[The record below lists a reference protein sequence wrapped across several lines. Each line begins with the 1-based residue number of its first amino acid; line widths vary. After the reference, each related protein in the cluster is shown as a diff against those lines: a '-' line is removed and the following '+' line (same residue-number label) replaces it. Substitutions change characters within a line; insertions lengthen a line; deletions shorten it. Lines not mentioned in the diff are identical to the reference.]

1 MIEFPKPPGP
11 TAPPPAVYCPT
22 CGRTVKAEPGAKAPR
37 HNNLDTG
44 QVCRPVGMIATT
56 DPDPDTRSV
65 GHPSPPDTPTGG
77 EKDPH
82 GGGTSTGRGRPA
94 AKRARGKS
102 KAKKPASPA
111 APPDDVK
118 SDDEVAA
125 DAVRRAARSYPATVK
140 AEAIARMGTHGIAA
154 THDMMDIPKSTLSS
168 WARDANIDTGA
179 VARRQTEA
187 ASIALRARVAQAKL
201 STVAM
206 LEQHLAD
213 YGEFLRRVG
222 EVNVDAVQAII
233 EAGPDAIE
241 RKIGLA
247 GPYVVVTD
255 TTAAAAA
262 DLAMALAGLPLSIR
276 DAEGIVTRAVHD
288 LQLLKG
294 EATERGEV
302 VIEFSGMPRPRP
314 AEVEVVRVEANPPTL

>member
-1 MIEFPKPPGP
+1 M
-11 TAPPPAVYCPT
+11 
-22 CGRTVKAEPGAKAPR
+22 
-37 HNNLDTG
+37 
-44 QVCRPVGMIATT
+44 
-56 DPDPDTRSV
+56 
-65 GHPSPPDTPTGG
+65 
-77 EKDPH
+77 
-82 GGGTSTGRGRPA
+82 
-94 AKRARGKS
+94 RGKS
-102 KAKKPASPA
+102 KTKKSAEP
-111 APPDDVK
+111 APPK

-125 DAVRRAARSYPATVK
+125 DAVRRAARSYPPAVK
-140 AEAIARMGTHGIAA
+140 AEAIKRMGTHGIAA

-187 ASIALRARVAQAKL
+187 ATVALRARVAQAKL

-213 YGEFLRRVG
+213 YGEFLRQVG
-222 EVNVDAVQAII
+222 QANVDAVQAIV

-276 DAEGIVTRAVHD
+276 DAEGIVTRAIHD

-314 AEVEVVRVEANPPTL
+314 AEVEIVKVEANPPTL